1 MIEPCHQAEAAAA
14 TALPAELP
22 QWDLG
27 DLYESPTAPDVTS
40 DLRDALA
47 AAAALAAEYKGKL
60 AALDGAALAEVIA
73 RFERIEEQ
81 LGRVNSYA

>member
-27 DLYESPTAPDVTS
+27 DLYESPTARIRGLYTFDMQRAVGYSTLNS
-40 DLRDALA
+40 LDTAL
-47 AAAALAAEYKGKL
+47 
-60 AALDGAALAEVIA
+60 
-73 RFERIEEQ
+73 
-81 LGRVNSYA
+81 